1 MKLLCAFQKVE
12 QMKCYRKNT
21 EKTGSGMKIWVN
33 VQSSKAQ
40 RLAFP
45 KHCQNKDKLITSE
58 NTHRK
63 AKATKQNKS
72 PVIFIQYIVL
82 DLILFCLLALY

>member
-1 MKLLCAFQKVE
+1 MG
-12 QMKCYRKNT
+12 KCS
-21 EKTGSGMKIWVN
+21 E
-33 VQSSKAQ
+33 SSKAQ

-82 DLILFCLLALY
+82 DLIYSAY